1 MVEAAGGVGRGEI
14 TQTSVKAHSP
24 QFLEAQVEGA
34 PKRNRSKRNSSKT
47 RALRQIRSSPTV
59 SSLAAL
65 FVRDVT
71 MNDVTFLGLSDA
83 GISVWVWAMSLW
95 TIFQVMWNVARQLD
109 KNRTM

>member
-1 MVEAAGGVGRGEI
+1 
-14 TQTSVKAHSP
+14 
-24 QFLEAQVEGA
+24 
-34 PKRNRSKRNSSKT
+34 
-47 RALRQIRSSPTV
+47 
-59 SSLAAL
+59 
-65 FVRDVT
+65 